1 MEMEWIFVPL
11 NPSGENKLY
20 GQDKFVANYSVA
32 DQSEVR
38 SIVARNLRAGQ
49 SGAGSSKVTNQGSI
63 SLSLK
68 ASRTD

>member
-1 MEMEWIFVPL
+1 M
-11 NPSGENKLY
+11 Y

-49 SGAGSSKVTNQGSI
+49 SGAGSSV
-63 SLSLK
+63 
-68 ASRTD
+68 AR